1 LHKVD
6 NNNNNIGIETK
17 FFAAEFKEQTAN
29 TKMFHLHNFDKIF
42 EKTRISKSPHPLFYH
57 YTGFNART
65 SNQGKIGHVFPCRL
79 VALPNTPE
87 KIIEQ
92 VGTEVIA
99 IQLFRTRCSTPRVDL
114 ACYDAE
120 SNKIIWHKR
129 CTSIFRYYYSDTL
142 FEMDNADYEKIK
154 QVYIDFIIDSGLY
167 YDPTRGI
174 QPDSKFY
181 NNKTFYSADNNEDD
195 DLLNIES
202 QSSTEIPN
210 RRTSRFSNAAMRSA
224 TTINSA
230 STEDSEVTNVSTT
243 KVQKK
248 TMHWIKL

>member
-1 LHKVD
+1 
-6 NNNNNIGIETK
+6 
-17 FFAAEFKEQTAN
+17 
-29 TKMFHLHNFDKIF
+29 
-42 EKTRISKSPHPLFYH
+42 
-57 YTGFNART
+57 
-65 SNQGKIGHVFPCRL
+65 
-79 VALPNTPE
+79 
-87 KIIEQ
+87 
-92 VGTEVIA
+92 
-99 IQLFRTRCSTPRVDL
+99 
-114 ACYDAE
+114 
-120 SNKIIWHKR
+120 
-129 CTSIFRYYYSDTL
+129 
-142 FEMDNADYEKIK
+142 MDNADYEKIK

-174 QPDSKFY
+174 QPDSKFF

-243 KVQKK
+243 KVQKRKNHALDK
-248 TMHWIKL
+248 TLAQLEKKKNKDLEDLKKSSKRKAKMLNYFKKKPKKMRKK